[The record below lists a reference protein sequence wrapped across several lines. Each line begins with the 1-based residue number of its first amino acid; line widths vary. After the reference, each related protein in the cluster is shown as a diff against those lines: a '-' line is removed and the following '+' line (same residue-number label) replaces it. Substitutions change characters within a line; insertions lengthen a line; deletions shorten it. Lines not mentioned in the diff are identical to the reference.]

1 MGKLPKEREMKCII
15 CNGENICKADVKEE
29 MKIGKDIVYLPIN
42 IPVCSTCG
50 ERYYDRRTIQYL
62 ENEGQ
67 RLKEGKVALN
77 EVGKVLEYSQ

>member
-29 MKIGKDIVYLPIN
+29 MKIGKDIVCLPIN

>member
-15 CNGENICKADVKEE
+15 CNGENIYKADVKEE

>member
-50 ERYYDRRTIQYL
+50 ERYYNRRTIQYL